1 MRDAPTTRTPAAH
14 RPAPRRSL
22 TATAAAM
29 MVGMAAIARATPA
42 IAQAQVQP
50 IAASVTDMSAGR
62 ATAIVAA
69 LLGLVGVVV
78 GGLTLSRSRR
88 QNQTGTGHRRGLLA
102 MSAGA
107 ISIVLGLVVVA
118 TADGGLG
125 TGNGLGG
132 ALVAVLIGVASTVLG
147 GRVLF
152 RYGRAS

>member
-1 MRDAPTTRTPAAH
+1 
-14 RPAPRRSL
+14 
-22 TATAAAM
+22 
-29 MVGMAAIARATPA
+29 
-42 IAQAQVQP
+42 
-50 IAASVTDMSAGR
+50 
-62 ATAIVAA
+62 
-69 LLGLVGVVV
+69 
-78 GGLTLSRSRR
+78 
-88 QNQTGTGHRRGLLA
+88 

-152 RYGRAS
+152 RYRRAS